1 MAFFPRQPSTLLVGC
16 ADDTSVMEEGEEELK
31 SLDEGERGE

>member
-1 MAFFPRQPSTLLVGC
+1 MAFFPLQASTLLVRY
-16 ADDTSVMEEGEEELK
+16 ADDTTVTAEGEEELK